1 MYKGHLLIVD
11 DEENVRHV
19 LKDFFEKLDYAVVTA
34 DSGED
39 ALNKF
44 IPGRFDSII
53 SDLFMPNIDGM
64 GLLKRVRQQDTRVK
78 FLMITG
84 YPSID
89 GAVEAMKEGA
99 YDYVTKPF
107 KFDDIK
113 IKLERALQT
122 QRLEKAFKKVNGM
135 MWALIISIPLWL
147 ILGIALGYVWK
158 WI

>member
-1 MYKGHLLIVD
+1 
-11 DEENVRHV
+11 
-19 LKDFFEKLDYAVVTA
+19 
-34 DSGED
+34 
-39 ALNKF
+39 
-44 IPGRFDSII
+44 
-53 SDLFMPNIDGM
+53 M